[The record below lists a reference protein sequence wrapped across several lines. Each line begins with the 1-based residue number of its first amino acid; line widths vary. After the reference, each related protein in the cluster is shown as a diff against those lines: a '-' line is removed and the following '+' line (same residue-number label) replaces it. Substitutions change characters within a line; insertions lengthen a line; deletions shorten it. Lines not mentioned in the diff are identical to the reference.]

1 MFAAQLSFPR
11 ANHICLFR
19 KTLYDTSTQTK
30 KKFLFSASSLL
41 EKLFFFFST
50 SKAVFQGR
58 LDELDLPHHMV
69 FGGLNHSQPRSC
81 SPHVLLAPAAAAH
94 LCSHLHLGTTKPL
107 SPCSPSCCPWH
118 SRTSL
123 YSPAK
128 VTLADAFQAMMRPLL
143 ATKPVKFDF
152 AAGKF

>member
-1 MFAAQLSFPR
+1 MFAAQLLFPR

-41 EKLFFFFST
+41 EKLFFFFC
-50 SKAVFQGR
+50 R

-69 FGGLNHSQPRSC
+69 LGSLNHSQPRSC
-81 SPHVLLAPAAAAH
+81 SPHVLLAPAATAH
-94 LCSHLHLGTTKPL
+94 LCSHLHLGTTEPL
-107 SPCSPSCCPWH
+107 SPCSPSRCPWH
-118 SRTSL
+118 SSTFL

-128 VTLADAFQAMMRPLL
+128 VTLADVLQATLRTLL